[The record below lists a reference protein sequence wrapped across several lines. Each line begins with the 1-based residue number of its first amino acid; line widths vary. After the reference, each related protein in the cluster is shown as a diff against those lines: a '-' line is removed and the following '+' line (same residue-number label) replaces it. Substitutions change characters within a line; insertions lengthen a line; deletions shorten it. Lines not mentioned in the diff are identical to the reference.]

1 MNLIP
6 LPYKV
11 ITHPGTFNLVHNTN
25 IVLDINQDGIDF
37 ETAKLLQKEIEK
49 VIAITLLIKK
59 GSDNDKIH
67 SENCISFKFS
77 KTDNR
82 SEAYILSVKPKKITI
97 SASANAGFLYGA
109 ATLIQ

>member
-6 LPYKV
+6 LPDK
-11 ITHPGTFNLVHNTN
+11 ITPHPGTFNLVHNTS
-25 IVLDINQDGIDF
+25 IVLDINQGGIDF

-59 GSDNDKIH
+59 GSDNESVH
-67 SENCISFKFS
+67 SENCISFKFN

-82 SEAYILSVKPKKITI
+82 SEAYSLSVKPKKNNNF
-97 SASANAGFLYGA
+97 SKRQCRVF
-109 ATLIQ
+109 